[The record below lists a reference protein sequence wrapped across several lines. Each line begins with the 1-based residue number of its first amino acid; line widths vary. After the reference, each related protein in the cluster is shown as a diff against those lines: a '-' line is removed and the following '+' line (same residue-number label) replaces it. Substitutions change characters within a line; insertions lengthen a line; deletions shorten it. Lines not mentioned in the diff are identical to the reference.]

1 MNRNTLRMAA
11 VSAVAALA
19 IGGGAGLAQAS
30 TAPAVPAATAQSAP
44 ATQQAEAQQAARALL
59 SGPLAG
65 QLSAAERTEIT
76 QIANGEASAASRWT
90 AIKAAF
96 SKVGGFAKAIGGKFS
111 DFKKWYDGLSW
122 YAKLPLQAVTPGLTL
137 WDIYNALH

>member
-11 VSAVAALA
+11 VSAVAAIA

-30 TAPAVPAATAQSAP
+30 STSVAAPQSVS

-59 SGPLAG
+59 ASPLAAE
-65 QLSAAERTEIT
+65 LTPAERTEMNRIV
-76 QIANGEASAASRWT
+76 AGEASAASKWS
-90 AIKAAF
+90 AIRAAF
-96 SKVGGFAKAIGGKFS
+96 SKVGGFGKAIGGKFS

-122 YAKLPLQAVTPGLTL
+122 WVRAPLAAVSPGLTL
-137 WDIYNALH
+137 LEIYNALRG

>member
-11 VSAVAALA
+11 VSAVAAIAL
-19 IGGGAGLAQAS
+19 GGTAGLAQA
-30 TAPAVPAATAQSAP
+30 APAPAPQAAVSV
-44 ATQQAEAQQAARALL
+44 TQQAEAQQAARALL
-59 SGPLAG
+59 ASPFAVS
-65 QLSAAERTEIT
+65 LSAAERTEMT
-76 QIANGEASAASRWT
+76 QIANGEVSAASKWS

-122 YAKLPLQAVTPGLTL
+122 WVRAPLAAISPGLTL
-137 WDIYNALH
+137 LEIYNALH

>member
-30 TAPAVPAATAQSAP
+30 TASVAAPQSVSVSVSE
-44 ATQQAEAQQAARALL
+44 QAAAQQSARALL
-59 SGPLAG
+59 SGSLAS
-65 QLSAAERTEIT
+65 QLTATERAEIT
-76 QIANGEASAASRWT
+76 QIANGEASAASRWS
-90 AIKAAF
+90 AIRAAF
-96 SKVGGFAKAIGGKFS
+96 SKVGGFAKAIAGKYS

-122 YAKLPLQAVTPGLTL
+122 WAKVPLRAVMPGLTL
-137 WDIYNALH
+137 LDVYNALH

>member
-1 MNRNTLRMAA
+1 MNRNILRMAA
-11 VSAVAALA
+11 VSAVAAIA
-19 IGGGAGLAQAS
+19 IGGGAGLAQA
-30 TAPAVPAATAQSAP
+30 APASVAASQTVS

-65 QLSAAERTEIT
+65 QLSVAERTEMNK
-76 QIANGEASAASRWT
+76 IANGELSAASKWS
-90 AIKAAF
+90 AIRAAF

-122 YAKLPLQAVTPGLTL
+122 WVRAPLAAVSPGLTL
-137 WDIYNALH
+137 LEIYNALH

>member
-11 VSAVAALA
+11 VSAVAAIA

-30 TAPAVPAATAQSAP
+30 TASVAAPQSVS

-59 SGPLAG
+59 ASSLADK
-65 QLSAAERTEIT
+65 LTATERVEMAE
-76 QIANGEASAASRWT
+76 IANGESSAASKWS
-90 AIKAAF
+90 AIRAAF
-96 SKVGGFAKAIGGKFS
+96 SKVGGFAKAIAGKYS

-137 WDIYNALH
+137 LDIYNALH

>member
-11 VSAVAALA
+11 VSAVAAIA

-30 TAPAVPAATAQSAP
+30 SASVAAPQTVSA

-59 SGPLAG
+59 ASPLAAE
-65 QLSAAERTEIT
+65 LSAAERTEMNNIV
-76 QIANGEASAASRWT
+76 NGEASAASKWS

-96 SKVGGFAKAIGGKFS
+96 SKVGGFAKAIAGKYS

-122 YAKLPLQAVTPGLTL
+122 WVRAPLAAISPGLTL
-137 WDIYNALH
+137 LEIYNALH